1 MSHGNPNKPVAC
13 TYDATTRTL
22 QPSVTGS
29 IILGLRYED
38 GVILACDT
46 MGSYGGLRKYKD
58 INRIITV
65 NENCMLAASG
75 DVADF
80 IELERMIE
88 EQVRSDEVCADHGV
102 QFNAK
107 SLHAFIQ
114 TVFYGRRTKQNPFWL
129 TVAVGG
135 FEGKNKSK
143 PFLGVVDSLGVS
155 WEAPHVTTGFGGM
168 IAGPFLELKTQYGD
182 NEAGEANT
190 SDNLS
195 REKAL
200 EMVKRGL
207 SVVNYRDKMTI
218 NSWNVGEVSKTV
230 GAKLISQNEELP
242 TNWKLAHL
250 IVGYE

>member
-1 MSHGNPNKPVAC
+1 MSNPNKPVAC
-13 TYDATTRTL
+13 TYDPMTRTL

-29 IILGLRYED
+29 IILGLRYKD
-38 GVILACDT
+38 GVIMACDT

-65 NENCMLAASG
+65 NEQCMVAASG

-80 IELERMIE
+80 IELERMIM
-88 EQVRSDEVCADHGV
+88 EQVRQDEVCADHGV

-107 SLHAFIQ
+107 SLHSWIQ
-114 TVFYGRRTKQNPFWL
+114 TVFYARRSKQNPFWL

-135 FEGKNKSK
+135 FSDKNQSK
-143 PFLGVVDSLGVS
+143 PFLGVIDSLGVS
-155 WEAPHVTTGFGGM
+155 WEAPHITTGFGGM
-168 IAGPFLELKTQYGD
+168 IAGPFLELKTQNGK
-182 NEAGEANT
+182 T
-190 SDNLS
+190 SEELT
-195 REKAL
+195 REDAL
-200 EMVKRGL
+200 EAVKRGL

-218 NSWNVGEVSKTV
+218 NSWNIGEVARGKP
-230 GAKLISQNEELP
+230 AALIGQSEELP

>member
-1 MSHGNPNKPVAC
+1 MSKPVAC
-13 TYDATTRTL
+13 TYDPTTRTL

-29 IILGLRYED
+29 IILGLRYKD

-65 NENCMLAASG
+65 NEHCMVAASG

-80 IELERMIE
+80 IELERMIK
-88 EQVRSDEVCADHGV
+88 EQIRSDEICADHGV
-102 QFNAK
+102 EFNAK

-114 TVFYGRRTKQNPFWL
+114 TVFYGRRSKQNPFWL
-129 TVAVGG
+129 TVAVAG
-135 FEGKNKSK
+135 FEGKSKDK

-155 WEAPHVTTGFGGM
+155 WEAPHITTGFGGM

-182 NEAGEANT
+182 NC
-190 SDNLS
+190 SDNLT
-195 REKAL
+195 REQAL
-200 EMVKRGL
+200 EAVKRGL

-218 NSWNVGEVSKTV
+218 NSWNVGEVSKTKS
-230 GAKLISQNEELP
+230 ASLISQNEELP
-242 TNWKLAHL
+242 TNWKLAHM